1 MDQTDKYA
9 TLRLENQLCFPLY
22 VVSREII
29 RKYTPYLTKLDLTY
43 TQYIVMMVMWEHKK
57 LKIGDLCNKL
67 FLDTGTL
74 SPLLKGMEKKGLIT
88 RTRKKSDERIVQIE
102 ITQKGQELRDKALEV
117 PQKMFSCV
125 QLSPQDS
132 NDLYRILYTIIGKNN

>member
-1 MDQTDKYA
+1 MESNDKYA
-9 TLRLENQLCFPLY
+9 SLRLENQLCFPLY

-29 RKYTPYLTKLDLTY
+29 RKYTPFLTELDLTY

-57 LKIGDLCNKL
+57 LKIGDLCSKL

-74 SPLLKGMEKKGLIT
+74 SPLLKGMEKKGLVT
-88 RTRKKSDERIVQIE
+88 RTREKSDERIVQIE
-102 ITQKGQELRDKALEV
+102 ITKEGEALKDKALAV

-132 NDLYRILYTIIGKNN
+132 KELYRILYTIIGKSK